1 MQVHFDKRTCT
12 SPDSSGDSM
21 GIEHRLRSSMSRV
34 RAVDICGAIRAR
46 AVRVTFERAE
56 TAEWYL
62 KDSVITQQSV
72 LQSRVIS
79 KWECM
84 RECTQIPATLRPE
97 RLIRSLSLRCSAR
110 ARSPFVTGCG
120 SATGDCRLGDVAD

>member
-46 AVRVTFERAE
+46 GSCRLSRDGRVVSE
-56 TAEWYL
+56 
-62 KDSVITQQSV
+62 SVITQQSV
-72 LQSRVIS
+72 LQ
-79 KWECM
+79 
-84 RECTQIPATLRPE
+84 
-97 RLIRSLSLRCSAR
+97 
-110 ARSPFVTGCG
+110 
-120 SATGDCRLGDVAD
+120 

>member
-46 AVRVTFERAE
+46 FVSFERR
-56 TAEWYL
+56 
-62 KDSVITQQSV
+62 QSG
-72 LQSRVIS
+72 I
-79 KWECM
+79 
-84 RECTQIPATLRPE
+84 
-97 RLIRSLSLRCSAR
+97 
-110 ARSPFVTGCG
+110 
-120 SATGDCRLGDVAD
+120 